1 MFKSQT
7 WLYQIY
13 MVQNL
18 HGLKS
23 NWKNKNGWTEP
34 DLIYI
39 IIPTD
44 NLIGEQKMSPP
55 RQGSRDSSS
64 ILVPKYLLRKIP
76 NETP

>member
-13 MVQNL
+13 VVQNL

-44 NLIGEQKMSPP
+44 NLIGEQKM
-55 RQGSRDSSS
+55 
-64 ILVPKYLLRKIP
+64 
-76 NETP
+76 